1 MTNLQI
7 AATAAALVL
16 AGLTASFIPIYLL
29 HILILIALYGALA
42 LAWNI
47 LGGMAGQV
55 SIGHSL
61 FVGFG
66 GYLSTIL
73 YLSFGISPWLGMLA
87 GAASGA
93 MLGAVLGF
101 VIFRRKLT
109 GIFFALVTLAVAE
122 MAYFIVSNTDAL
134 GAANGLS
141 ILPATGLA
149 MFQFNDKR
157 HYFYV
162 ALGLLT
168 ITILV
173 TILIRRSRLGFHL
186 SAIREN
192 ERAAAAL
199 GINVDG
205 AKIIAAAISSGLAAP
220 IGTFYAQYV
229 LFIDPESLFGVG
241 FSIEPLTHAFVG
253 GLQSTLGPLFGAVV
267 LIPLSEGLRI
277 ILGGRF
283 SGAHLI
289 IYGVVLIGVIR
300 LAPEGLSGAL
310 HQILARYK
318 RGNRA

>member
-7 AATAAALVL
+7 AVTAAAMVL
-16 AGLTASFIPIYLL
+16 AGAAASFIPTYLL
-29 HILILIALYGALA
+29 HIMILIALYGALA

-66 GYLSTIL
+66 GYLSTVL
-73 YLSFGISPWLGMLA
+73 FLSFGISPWLGMLA
-87 GAASGA
+87 GAA
-93 MLGAVLGF
+93 LGF

-149 MFQFNDKR
+149 LFQFSDKR

-162 ALGLLT
+162 SLGLLA
-168 ITILV
+168 IAILV

-205 AKIIAAAISSGLAAP
+205 AKIIAAAISGGLAAP

-277 ILGGRF
+277 LLGGRF

-310 HQILARYK
+310 HQLLARYK